1 MVASS
6 GIMSVVYGQSRVD
19 RVSVTGI
26 YWVHALFNGTC
37 CLRTAVYLN
46 SPPDNVK
53 VLKVADLL
61 VLHERIL
68 WV

>member
-26 YWVHALFNGTC
+26 YWVHALYNGMC

-53 VLKVADLL
+53 VLKVADL